1 MRSFCLTKRILIRRI
16 SVSPFLF
23 HVFSFSFDGAREE
36 LCANCVQGTTSPV
49 TIRGSIPK
57 LQHGLAHADA
67 PAQLQSSGPRDV
79 SYVRHRALRLVRCLM
94 NGRTTLPNLTPGR
107 CISAPWISVNFN
119 GASGLM
125 WLSATDAFGTSIGGQ
140 DLRMRRSGW
149 TSGFDSSRQTTGA
162 VIRVELAQQIT
173 RGWGYSNG
181 GCGLRDHHLPPSR
194 RASASAN

>member
-1 MRSFCLTKRILIRRI
+1 MFDQTDTDSPDQRQPFSLSCVFFQLRRGQGGI
-16 SVSPFLF
+16 VCQ
-23 HVFSFSFDGAREE
+23 
-36 LCANCVQGTTSPV
+36 LCAGYNFARYDPRFYTQAPSTDSRMLMLRRSCKV
-49 TIRGSIPK
+49 
-57 LQHGLAHADA
+57 LAHVTCHMF
-67 PAQLQSSGPRDV
+67 GIEHCV
-79 SYVRHRALRLVRCLM
+79 WFRCLM